1 MVGVASGQSDCQ
13 GKVGSYAYDLT
24 PLARRIGAVDLQ
36 ATDSRGWTY
45 YYRVCGVVSN
55 KLCQSD
61 DDMTPAVCQT
71 DSRVPAHWYGDCGNQ
86 KTATFTTRART
97 GVFSFIAENPFLTYN
112 LQFVSKYACP
122 TIVASPSP
130 APPSRDNACCLYQF
144 DSDPNMTR
152 TLCASKLPKEQ

>member
-1 MVGVASGQSDCQ
+1 MASGQSDCQ

-45 YYRVCGVVSN
+45 YYRVCGVVS
-55 KLCQSD
+55 
-61 DDMTPAVCQT
+61 P
-71 DSRVPAHWYGDCGNQ
+71 P
-86 KTATFTTRART
+86 

-130 APPSRDNACCLYQF
+130 APPSSRDNACCLYQF

-152 TLCASKLPKEQ
+152 TLSPCTSDTCFFHKRK